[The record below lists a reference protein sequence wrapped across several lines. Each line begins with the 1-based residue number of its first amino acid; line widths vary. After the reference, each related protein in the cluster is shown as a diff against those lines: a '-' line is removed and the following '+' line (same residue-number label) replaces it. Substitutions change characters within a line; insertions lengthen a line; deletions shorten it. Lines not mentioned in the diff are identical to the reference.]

1 MLDYLIFGWI
11 VNNIGY
17 FVVFVVMFFLGVFVV
32 FF

>member
-1 MLDYLIFGWI
+1 MLDDLIFGWI

>member
-1 MLDYLIFGWI
+1 MLDYLIFGGI